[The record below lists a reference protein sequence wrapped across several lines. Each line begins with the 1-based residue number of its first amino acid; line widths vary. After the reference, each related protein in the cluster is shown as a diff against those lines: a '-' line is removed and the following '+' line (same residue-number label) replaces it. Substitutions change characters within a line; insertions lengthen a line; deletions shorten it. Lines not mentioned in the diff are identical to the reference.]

1 MKANERTFADGMP
14 RLRCCRVL
22 FALLLALAWVPAAT
36 GQGQPTQPGDS
47 LAAQTLPT
55 CDAGLAGNPCADSGE
70 KSGATAAGQDPAT
83 LFPHPNDT
91 RWFVA
96 GQVNVISQ
104 GHPPFHAAYSGPNSL
119 HPYGED
125 ATSQVLSF
133 YSGLELSHH
142 TEVLADVE
150 SASGRGIS
158 DALGLAGFTNLDVV
172 RNPSLGGAPYL
183 ARLMFHAVL
192 PLSRDEV
199 EAERTPFSLFTR
211 VPSHRLE
218 FRVGKFGMAD
228 FFDVNAVGSDSHLQ
242 FMNWTVDNNGAYDY
256 AADTRGYTWGAIA
269 EYDAPGWALRFAE
282 AFMPTVANGINMQW
296 NLRRAHSENLELDL
310 FPHFLANRH
319 SAIRLLAYVNHA
331 NMGDYHQAVVNFLDH
346 LTPTPDITA
355 QPPQVTS
362 KYGFGLNLEQN
373 VTGNFRLFSRLG
385 WNDGQHESYVYTEV
399 DNTLAFG
406 GDYAGARWGRKLD
419 RLGAAFV
426 TNGISHWHQQYLALG
441 GLGFLLG
448 DGGLSYGRENIF
460 ESYYTLHLWR
470 GVYLS
475 ADLQHINHPGYNR
488 ARGPVLVPGVR
499 LHLDL

>member
-1 MKANERTFADGMP
+1 VFHHKQVKAAC
-14 RLRCCRVL
+14 LLVC
-22 FALLLALAWVPAAT
+22 LLL
-36 GQGQPTQPGDS
+36 S
-47 LAAQTLPT
+47 
-55 CDAGLAGNPCADSGE
+55 
-70 KSGATAAGQDPAT
+70 AAGWGQSPAGSGGPDQGSTDSVT
-83 LFPHPNDT
+83 LFPHPDNT

-104 GHPPFHAAYSGPNSL
+104 GHPPFDAAYSGSNSL
-119 HPYGED
+119 HAYGEE
-125 ATSQVLSF
+125 ATSQVLTF
-133 YSGLELSHH
+133 YSGLELSQR

-183 ARLMFHAVL
+183 ARLMFHAIV
-192 PLSRDEV
+192 PLSRDQV
-199 EAERTPFSLFTR
+199 ETERTPFSLFTR
-211 VPSHRLE
+211 LPSHRLE

-228 FFDVNAVGSDSHLQ
+228 FFDVNEVGSDSHLQ

-310 FPHFLANRH
+310 FPQLFANRH

-331 NMGDYHQAVVNFLDH
+331 NMGDYRQAVINFLDH
-346 LTPTPDITA
+346 LTPAPEITA
-355 QPPQVTS
+355 HAPQVTS
-362 KYGFGLNLEQN
+362 KYGVGLNLEQN

-399 DNTLAFG
+399 DNTVAFG
-406 GDYAGARWGRKLD
+406 GDYAGARWGRTLD

-426 TNGISHWHQQYLALG
+426 SNGISHWHREYLALG

-470 GVYLS
+470 GVYVS
-475 ADLQHINHPGYNR
+475 ADLQHIKNPGYNR